1 MNEGK
6 QRTEHEE
13 AAKEREN
20 EEDKFRSRMRA
31 GREEGGVSK
40 GRSWNGFRTVHF
52 NMGPWLIN
60 KRWVG
65 GATRRSQSRH
75 PLRLRHPR
83 SPRGGGVDPASLSVD
98 PAHAAETPPDRPVES
113 RHHRCRSLQMSPDP
127 PLHTHTQADEREGVR
142 QIDSVC
148 VLRNIIHYI

>member
-1 MNEGK
+1 M
-6 QRTEHEE
+6 
-13 AAKEREN
+13 AKERKN

-31 GREEGGVSK
+31 GQEEGSVSE

-60 KRWVG
+60 GRWVG

-83 SPRGGGVDPASLSVD
+83 SPHGGGADPASLSVD

-113 RHHRCRSLQMSPDP
+113 LHRRFRNLQTSPDP
-127 PLHTHTQADEREGVR
+127 PLHTQADEREDVR
-142 QIDSVC
+142 RIDSVC
-148 VLRNIIHYI
+148 VLRKIIHYI